1 MIYTE
6 IYTAPEWNERECL
19 RYAGTTPQAVSAEER
34 SLFEGCLKE
43 VEKKLDTKLYGTI
56 YHEEKNKTLKSKSC
70 SSPLKRTECYLNPVQ
85 AHKGNLSRK

>member
-34 SLFEGCLKE
+34 NLFEDCLKE
-43 VEKKLDTKLYGTI
+43 VERKLT
-56 YHEEKNKTLKSKSC
+56 
-70 SSPLKRTECYLNPVQ
+70 
-85 AHKGNLSRK
+85 